1 MVIFF
6 LEGNVIEGIFSV
18 DGLWVSFGVREM
30 LKTVYE
36 RLTWSVKLIIGVYL
50 QDSWLDKCVKCVSG
64 YVKAVVD

>member
-1 MVIFF
+1 MIFF

-50 QDSWLDKCVKCVSG
+50 QDAWLDKCVKCVSG